1 MKCRIFEIDRV
12 MIENEINKTINTLAH
27 KSMFKTKQDLF
38 KVITTRQPF
47 EPYEYVPELLN
58 PN

>member
-12 MIENEINKTINTLAH
+12 MIENEINKTINTLAD

-38 KVITTRQPF
+38 KVITTCQPF
-47 EPYEYVPELLN
+47 EPYEQIAELLN

>member
-27 KSMFKTKQDLF
+27 KSMFKTKQDLL
-38 KVITTRQPF
+38 KVITTCQPS
-47 EPYEYVPELLN
+47 EPYECVSELLN
-58 PN
+58 PS